1 MTEDRDDTRTEAAA
15 EGIEETVLETVPE
28 EPARP
33 PEDPLAEA
41 LPLVEALLFAAS
53 KPVPLDKLAEAA
65 ELPEEVVSAAVAAL
79 EAACA
84 APGRGVRLDRVAGG
98 VRLVTRPEYD
108 YPVRR
113 LLGLDGRTKLSMA
126 ALETLA
132 IVAYRQPVTGPEI
145 AELRSVNSSSSIRT
159 LLDRKLITT
168 AGRKE
173 VVGTP
178 FLYKTTKE
186 FMVHF
191 GLQGL
196 GDLPKPEE
204 LEAIYGLDAPKTDP
218 SQTELFRVDEATGEV
233 EDPGDLEGPAT
244 DIAEV
249 TDAAPGPA
257 APDEGEGPTESIIEN
272 TNENDAAPSA
282 APEEERHDG

>member
-28 EPARP
+28 ETAQP

-53 KPVPLDKLAEAA
+53 KPVSLDKLAEAA

-79 EAACA
+79 EDACA
-84 APGRGVRLDRVAGG
+84 AAGRGVRLDRVAGG

-233 EDPGDLEGPAT
+233 EDAGDLESPEA
-244 DIAEV
+244 DIAGGS
-249 TDAAPGPA
+249 DAPPRTA
-257 APDEGEGPTESIIEN
+257 APDDGEETIEN
-272 TNENDAAPSA
+272 TNENDAATSA